1 MDPRAQALLMER
13 ERLSSQRIGIGGPLS
28 MLGAG
33 LALTALGW
41 GPLYGMADY
50 CSNDGYG
57 RSCSWNPRMTA
68 GTIVGVSGLALTAAG
83 AAFLTVRIIRRAR
96 RKHELNRIDSDLR
109 LLNMRA
115 SVAPWLGG
123 AHGSP
128 IGLSGKLTF

>member
-1 MDPRAQALLMER
+1 
-13 ERLSSQRIGIGGPLS
+13 
-28 MLGAG
+28 
-33 LALTALGW
+33 LTVVGW
-41 GPLYGMADY
+41 GPLYAAAGY

-96 RKHELNRIDSDLR
+96 RRHALERIDRDLR

-115 SVAPWLGG
+115 SVAPWLGV
-123 AHGSP
+123 ARGSP